1 MLKTIPEAYQPIK
14 HDRVLRKRLDDGF
27 AMLML
32 DLKMTTPACRAHRY
46 TLCDGVRC
54 GREAD
59 DYFSALPKSSTLSPI
74 PYWIVRDNLVKADS
88 PRESP
93 ARSNPGTPRTI
104 DDDGDGDDRSYSKW
118 NRHRERSPPRRWAA
132 SSYSSRS
139 GASDIFSSRLTPN
152 LTSPTASR
160 DALPSR
166 QDARPPDQQ
175 PAPVKRVTFYR
186 KESPQLRL
194 NTAASVPNIQ
204 HHRGPS
210 ISAPSSAVCTP
221 TEYSSPL
228 SPPLKSHPVSP
239 GSWGHHRAGGRRY
252 DEGPTIGPLSPLTVV
267 SPRHADA
274 RPYHERWRSLDGKV
288 EFGREYRGDKRDS
301 YDGQGYS
308 GRDSGGGN
316 NDLPVS
322 FNR

>member
-14 HDRVLRKRLDDGF
+14 HDRVLRKRLDDAF

-46 TLCDGVRC
+46 TLCDGIRC

-59 DYFSALPKSSTLSPI
+59 DYFSALHKSSTLSPI
-74 PYWIVRDNLVKADS
+74 PYWIVRDDLVKVQS

-93 ARSNPGTPRTI
+93 ARSIPGTPRTS
-104 DDDGDGDDRSYSKW
+104 DDDSARKDQAYSKW

-132 SSYSSRS
+132 SSDPSRS
-139 GASDIFSSRLTPN
+139 GASDIFSTRLTTN

-160 DALPSR
+160 DLPSSR
-166 QDARPPDQQ
+166 QDARPSEQQ

-221 TEYSSPL
+221 TGYSSPL

-239 GSWGHHRAGGRRY
+239 GSCGHHRAGRGGTTRGQPLGRCR
-252 DEGPTIGPLSPLTVV
+252 L
-267 SPRHADA
+267 
-274 RPYHERWRSLDGKV
+274 
-288 EFGREYRGDKRDS
+288 
-301 YDGQGYS
+301 
-308 GRDSGGGN
+308 
-316 NDLPVS
+316 
-322 FNR
+322 